1 MRRGSPTLSRK
12 PHKIFCI
19 IGHGWYKSSCIGI
32 EILLQ
37 LGNEEEVSMREL
49 LLLLLLLSN
58 VP

>member
-32 EILLQ
+32 EYNIIIY
-37 LGNEEEVSMREL
+37 NEAMRRRRRRRL
-49 LLLLLLLSN
+49 FIVL
-58 VP
+58 VVIV